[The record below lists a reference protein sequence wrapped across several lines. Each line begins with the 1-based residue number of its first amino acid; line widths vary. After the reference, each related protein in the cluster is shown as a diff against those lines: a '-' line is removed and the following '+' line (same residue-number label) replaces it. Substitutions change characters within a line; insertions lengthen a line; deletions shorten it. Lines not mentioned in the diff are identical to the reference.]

1 MWPFPRNRETVRCGP
16 DGPNTV
22 TAPPTPDTCGGCACT
37 WSAPCIPCPLG
48 WVLTGATA
56 DERHALHDML
66 ANTNN
71 KQILIGDNNYFGAEF
86 ESQLADGGIE
96 LLRRARTGEK
106 PRPGSEFFTPL
117 R

>member
-1 MWPFPRNRETVRCGP
+1 MAVPAKPPNGPIWPGWAEYGY
-16 DGPNTV
+16 
-22 TAPPTPDTCGGCACT
+22 CASHSRYLWGLRLHLVCT
-37 WSAPCIPCPLG
+37 LHPLPLG